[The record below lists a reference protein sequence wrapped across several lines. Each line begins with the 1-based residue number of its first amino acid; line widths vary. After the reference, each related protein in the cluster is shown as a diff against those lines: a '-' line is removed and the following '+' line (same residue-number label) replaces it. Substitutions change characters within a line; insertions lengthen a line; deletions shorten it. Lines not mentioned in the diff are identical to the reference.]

1 MDLKSLFKL
10 TPEKTVA
17 PSSQKDAVAAA
28 VQQNTEAKQEG
39 ETYTNYGRRIC
50 GLVNAASQALTP
62 FLNKIFV
69 QEKKRQQDDQA
80 LQQQLKQR
88 ISNEITDAQ
97 TEKSKHENDLSDLQ
111 TQQKDTK
118 QKIEGYREE
127 IKELKNKIDID
138 NKEARI
144 KMILGIIILIPLTI
158 YLFMFY
164 SSTIY
169 MGFISIQNASGLSSA
184 MFNPQA
190 LSNAWNDGIPEF
202 CFVLLMP
209 MIFLALGFLLHFF
222 IAKKDVKGYIQAA
235 LIILI
240 TFLFDCILAYKIGNV
255 MYNAWADLQVKDV
268 PPYSISMA
276 VTDINTWAVI
286 FCGFIAYI
294 IWGLVFD
301 LAITGYEDMTSNKR
315 QIDAINLKI
324 DSESES
330 MKELNNQI
338 TQLKNKIIE
347 LEGEIKKKQI
357 ELANNFVYSIDAI
370 KQALYDFFSGW
381 VVMMKALG
389 KSPSEMQEA
398 NNIYNQTVQQLFNKT
413 EK

>member
-69 QEKKRQQDDQA
+69 QEKKQQQDDTA

-88 ISNEITDAQ
+88 IANEITDAQ
-97 TEKSKHENDLSDLQ
+97 TEKRKHENDLCDLQ
-111 TQQKDTK
+111 TQQEDTK

-127 IKELKNKIDID
+127 INELKKKIDTD

-169 MGFISIQNASGLSSA
+169 MGFISIKNASGLSSA

-222 IAKKDVKGYIQAA
+222 SAKKDVKGYIQAA

-240 TFLFDCILAYKIGNV
+240 TFLFDCILAYKIGDV
-255 MYNAWADLQVKDV
+255 MYGTTWATA
-268 PPYSISMA
+268 PYSISKA

-315 QIDAINLKI
+315 QIETINLKI
-324 DSESES
+324 DNESERG
-330 MKELNNQI
+330 KELNNQI

-357 ELANNFVYSIDAI
+357 GLANNFIYSIDAI
-370 KQALYDFFSGW
+370 KQAFYDFFSGW
-381 VVMMKALG
+381 IVMMKALG
-389 KSPSEMQEA
+389 KSQSEMQEA

>member
-17 PSSQKDAVAAA
+17 PSNQKDAVATA

-69 QEKKRQQDDQA
+69 QEKKRQQDDMA

-88 ISNEITDAQ
+88 IANEITDAQ
-97 TEKSKHENDLSDLQ
+97 TEKRKHENDLGDLQ
-111 TQQKDTK
+111 TQQEDTK

-127 IKELKNKIDID
+127 INELKEKIDTD

-169 MGFISIQNASGLSSA
+169 MGFISIGNASGLSSA

-222 IAKKDVKGYIQAA
+222 SAKPGVKGKIEAA

-255 MYNAWADLQVKDV
+255 IYATTWGID
-268 PPYSISMA
+268 PYSISKA

-315 QIDAINLKI
+315 QIETINLKI
-324 DSESES
+324 DNESERG
-330 MKELNNQI
+330 KELNNQI

-370 KQALYDFFSGW
+370 KQAFYDFFSGW
-381 VVMMKALG
+381 IVMMKALG
-389 KSPSEMQEA
+389 KSQSEMQEA
-398 NNIYNQTVQQLFNKT
+398 NNIYNQTVEQFFNTT